1 MIAPSPHLLLAALLA
16 QAAPDPAPAPAA
28 PADEPVS
35 EDISVAPSPDSP
47 LAISARVTPDPS
59 QIGDLIKLEVTVAYP
74 VGYTVNVPLG
84 LKLDPL
90 HLVSVDESEPESTGQ
105 GLRKVFTFTVQHFDV
120 GEARTPEFPVTY
132 VAPDGAVQ
140 TARVPAHTFTVSA
153 LLANEADPQ
162 RQGEDPP
169 ISLDYPNTTAET
181 AIYYT
186 AGALVAGF
194 VSALL
199 WLRWRRRPRPVVLPP
214 PEPADRVA
222 LRALDRLQEADYA
235 GRGEFQ
241 LHYLMLTEIMKG
253 YLEGRFG
260 IDALER
266 TTDELRAALLRAEA
280 AIAPLRP
287 TDVIRFL
294 QQCDLVKFARFAPP
308 PSEATAAIEQ
318 ARAMVRD
325 STPAAPEDKSSGTGT
340 KDPVFKDKS
349 SATETKGQDPKNSS
363 SGTGPGAPLESEIPT
378 ERVRPPT
385 PAPRA
390 PDVAARPSAVSGAI
404 PAAPPDKEV
413 PR

>member
-1 MIAPSPHLLLAALLA
+1 VTSPLLHGLALAALLA
-16 QAAPDPAPAPAA
+16 QAAPPGADEPAPAPAPAA
-28 PADEPVS
+28 DPLAEPAP
-35 EDISVAPSPDSP
+35 EDMSVAPASDGP

-59 QIGDLIKLEVTVAYP
+59 QIGDLIKLEVTVGYP
-74 VGYTVNVPLG
+74 AGYTVNVPLG

-105 GLRKVFTFTVQHFDV
+105 GLRKVFTFTLQHFDV
-120 GEARTPEFPVTY
+120 GDARTPSFPITY

-140 TARVPAHTFTVSA
+140 TAQVPAHEFTVTA
-153 LLANEADPQ
+153 LLANEADPK

-169 ISLDYPNTTAET
+169 ISLEYPNHTAET
-181 AIYYT
+181 AIYFA
-186 AGALVAGF
+186 AGALVVGF
-194 VSALL
+194 ASALL

-241 LHYLMLTEIMKG
+241 LHYLMLTEILKA

-266 TTDELRAALLRAEA
+266 TTDELRAALIRNEA
-280 AIAPLRP
+280 AIAPLKP

-308 PSEATAAIEQ
+308 PSEAAAAVEQ
-318 ARAMVRD
+318 AREMVHAT
-325 STPAAPEDKSSGTGT
+325 TPAAVLEGLKGQGGKDMTSGAGA
-340 KDPVFKDKS
+340 KGREGKDKP
-349 SATETKGQDPKNSS
+349 AKPAGDAPAKREE
-363 SGTGPGAPLESEIPT
+363 GP
-378 ERVRPPT
+378 R
-385 PAPRA
+385 
-390 PDVAARPSAVSGAI
+390 
-404 PAAPPDKEV
+404 
-413 PR
+413 

>member
-1 MIAPSPHLLLAALLA
+1 MTLSLLHAPLLAALLA
-16 QAAPDPAPAPAA
+16 QAAPVPAAPDPAPVPAAPAPAPDPAPPLAEPAPEDMPEA
-28 PADEPVS
+28 PAS
-35 EDISVAPSPDSP
+35 DSP
-47 LAISARVTPDPS
+47 VAISARVTPDPS

-74 VGYTVNVPLG
+74 TGYAVNVPLG

-90 HLVSVDESEPESTGQ
+90 HLVSVEETEPESTGQ
-105 GLRKVFTFTVQHFDV
+105 GLRKVFTFTLQHFAI
-120 GEARTPEFPVTY
+120 GEAKTPAFPITY

-140 TARVPAHTFTVSA
+140 TAQVPPHAFTVTA
-153 LLANEADPQ
+153 LLANEADPK

-169 ISLDYPNTTAET
+169 ISLEYPNHRAET

-199 WLRWRRRPRPVVLPP
+199 WLRWRRRPRPIVLPP

-235 GRGEFQ
+235 ARGEFQ
-241 LHYLMLTEIMKG
+241 LHYLMLTEILKG

-266 TTDELRAALLRAEA
+266 TTDELRAALLRSEA
-280 AIAPLRP
+280 AIAPLKP

-308 PSEATAAIEQ
+308 PSEASAAIDQ
-318 ARAMVRD
+318 ARGMVHAT
-325 STPAAPEDKSSGTGT
+325 TPVAAAKEPG
-340 KDPVFKDKS
+340 PKDKS
-349 SATETKGQDPKNSS
+349 PE
-363 SGTGPGAPLESEIPT
+363 TGPKEHGAKDMPVQTAFKESDIPT
-378 ERVRPPT
+378 EPVPK
-385 PAPRA
+385 
-390 PDVAARPSAVSGAI
+390 PSKGEDA
-404 PAAPPDKEV
+404 
-413 PR
+413 